1 MSRLRRRGDRDRARL
16 SHQSLPVHILNTQP
30 ERLLEAFGQL
40 DHIKLC
46 VEITE
51 QQLFADS
58 RQLRDR
64 LTVLRD
70 AGIRL
75 ALNDVGFGRSSL
87 ELLILLSPDVV
98 KIDRRFI
105 KGVSRDAFQAGAC
118 RRLLDVI
125 NALGA
130 TAIAAGIETVEDRE
144 AVEQFSVELVQ
155 GFLWKSLF

>member
-1 MSRLRRRGDRDRARL
+1 VL
-16 SHQSLPVHILNTQP
+16 S
-30 ERLLEAFGQL
+30 
-40 DHIKLC
+40 
-46 VEITE
+46 
-51 QQLFADS
+51 
-58 RQLRDR
+58 
-64 LTVLRD
+64 D

-130 TAIAAGIETVEDRE
+130 TAIAEGIETVEDRK
-144 AVEQFSVELVQ
+144 AVEQFGGELV
-155 GFLWKSLF
+155 